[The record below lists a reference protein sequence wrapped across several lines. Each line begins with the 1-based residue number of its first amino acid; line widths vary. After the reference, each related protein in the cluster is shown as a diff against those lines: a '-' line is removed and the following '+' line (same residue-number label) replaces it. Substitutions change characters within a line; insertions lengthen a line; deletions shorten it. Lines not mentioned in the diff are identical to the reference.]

1 MTAKEQKRQPIST
14 GSEWTFELI
23 QAYDREISRLAAR
36 MRWTPTPTRSK

>member
-23 QAYDREISRLAAR
+23 QAYDKENQSLGGSL
-36 MRWTPTPTRSK
+36 RSGYLP